1 VFTSLTAFDQHQ
13 VTDYSRRPA
22 VWCRPPAEAGLARG
36 ENGPLGCTAER
47 GRGRAS
53 RIAEEDAMTEAH
65 EKWTWQKARAANQA
79 LAQAHDGL
87 HALYEELMRVGRARQ
102 VLAIRD
108 GLDNARFHLRQLMVV
123 YAKLPVDG
131 PTAGEAAAVLAELEH
146 DQAAHGLVADIEET
160 LRD

>member
-1 VFTSLTAFDQHQ
+1 
-13 VTDYSRRPA
+13 
-22 VWCRPPAEAGLARG
+22 
-36 ENGPLGCTAER
+36 
-47 GRGRAS
+47 
-53 RIAEEDAMTEAH
+53 MTEAH
-65 EKWTWQKARAANQA
+65 EKWTWQKARAASQA

-87 HALYEELMRVGRARQ
+87 HALHEELIRVGRARQ

-146 DQAAHGLVADIEET
+146 DQAARGLLADVDEIP
-160 LRD
+160 RDQEPGPDEP

>member
-1 VFTSLTAFDQHQ
+1 
-13 VTDYSRRPA
+13 
-22 VWCRPPAEAGLARG
+22 
-36 ENGPLGCTAER
+36 
-47 GRGRAS
+47 
-53 RIAEEDAMTEAH
+53 MTEAH
-65 EKWTWQKARAANQA
+65 EKWTWQKARAASQA

-87 HALYEELMRVGRARQ
+87 HGLHEELMRVGRARQ

-146 DQAAHGLVADIEET
+146 EKAAHGLVADIEEMV
-160 LRD
+160 REQKPGVDES